1 MIFLKRTTILAVMCL
16 ALFAV
21 TVSHAQER
29 MRAGNWENTVTTAN
43 GQTMT
48 KNACMTAENAAMANG
63 SPAAIRAETEKALA
77 KSGRCKL
84 TEFNIDVNGK
94 TETMVCGEDTIHN
107 ESKFHGQLRNHNH
120 PDQGRRRDG
129 SPLQRQTDGRLPR

>member
-107 ESKFHGQLRNHNH
+107 ESKFHGGTASKPQPPGPRAAS
-120 PDQGRRRDG
+120 RR
-129 SPLQRQTDGRLPR
+129 